1 MAGCDK
7 SFFRF
12 PIPGSSASSP
22 HSSTLLVRKS
32 KFLTQ
37 SCQCASGV
45 EARDFVASVKASFP
59 DATHNCWAYVA
70 GTPGD
75 TAAIGSSDDGEPHGT
90 AGRPMLQVL
99 LHSGIGEICA
109 VVTRWF
115 GGIKL
120 GTGGLARAYQDSVAE
135 NIKTL
140 PLVQKVDSQICA
152 LTLDYAFLDAL
163 HRLLPRFDIVVEEE
177 NYLEKT
183 SFRLAVPKDKMAEFR
198 SAAAGISNGSAIIC
212 PLEDKAGPG
221 SPGLAAGS
229 GTAPR

>member
-7 SFFRF
+7 SFIRF

-22 HSSTLLVRKS
+22 HSSMLLVRKS
-32 KFLTQ
+32 RFLTQ
-37 SCQCASGV
+37 SCQCANGV
-45 EARDFVASVKASFP
+45 QARDFVASIKAAFP

-70 GTPGD
+70 GPPGD

-115 GGIKL
+115 GGVKL
-120 GTGGLARAYQDSVAE
+120 GTGGLARAYQDSVAQ

-140 PLVQKVDSQICA
+140 PLVQKVDLQICA
-152 LTLDYAFLDAL
+152 ITLDYAFLDAL
-163 HRLLPRFDIVVEEE
+163 RRLLPTLDIVVEEE
-177 NYLEKT
+177 NYQEKT
-183 SFRLAVPKDKMAEFR
+183 SFRLAVPRDKMAEFL
-198 SAAAGISNGSAIIC
+198 SAAAGISNGTAIIR
-212 PLEDKAGPG
+212 PLEEKGGAGIHD
-221 SPGLAAGS
+221 LAVGA